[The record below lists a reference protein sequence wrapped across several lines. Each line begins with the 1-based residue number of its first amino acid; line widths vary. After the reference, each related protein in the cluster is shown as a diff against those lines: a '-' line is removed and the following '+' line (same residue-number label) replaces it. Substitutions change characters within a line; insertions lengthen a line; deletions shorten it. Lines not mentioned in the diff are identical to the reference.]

1 MAVDIVILAAGK
13 GTRMRSALPKV
24 LHELAGKPLLG
35 HVIDTARSLSD
46 TSLCV
51 VIGHG
56 AEAVQQRFSHPDLQW
71 VEQTEQ
77 LGTGHAVMQALP
89 CLRRDAITLVL
100 YGDVPLIS
108 AATLEALVAHVNDH
122 TLALLTVNLE
132 DPGGYGRILRDDAG
146 NVMGIVEEKDA
157 STLQRM
163 ITEVNTGVMA
173 VPPGRMAQWLAKI
186 GNSNAQGEYYLTDL
200 IAIARDAGITIHT
213 HQPAT
218 PRETEG
224 VNSRQQL
231 NQLERYCQRQCALDL
246 MATGVTLADAERFDC
261 RGELVSGEDTWIDI
275 NCVFEGQVTLGSN
288 VRIGPNCLISDATIG
303 DGVVIKANSVI
314 EGPVSIAAGA
324 QIGPFARL
332 RPGTELGENAR
343 IGNFVETKKSRIGQG
358 SKINHLSYIG
368 DATIGV
374 DVNVGAGTITCN
386 YDGVNKFVT
395 TLKDGAFIGSNTSLV
410 APVTVGTNA
419 TVGAGSTITG
429 NVADGELAVARGKQ
443 KNIEGWQRPV
453 KTNKD

>member
-13 GTRMRSALPKV
+13 GTRMRSAMPKV
-24 LHELAGKPLLG
+24 LHTLAGKPLLG
-35 HVIDTARSLSD
+35 HVIDTARSLPDS
-46 TSLCV
+46 SLCV
-51 VIGHG
+51 VSGHG
-56 AEAVQQRFSHPDLQW
+56 ATAVQQRFPEPDLQW

-89 CLRRDAITLVL
+89 CLREDAITLVL

-108 AATLEALVAHVNDH
+108 AATLEALISHVNDH
-122 TLALLTVNLE
+122 TLALLTVTLDN
-132 DPGGYGRILRDDAG
+132 PVGYGRILRDDAG
-146 NVMGIVEEKDA
+146 NVLGIVEEKDA
-157 STLQRM
+157 TTLQKM

-173 VPPGRMAQWLAKI
+173 VPAGRMAQWLARI

-218 PRETEG
+218 AQETEG

-231 NQLERYCQRQCALDL
+231 NELERYYQRQYALEL
-246 MATGVTLADAERFDC
+246 MASGVTLADAERFDC
-261 RGELVSGEDTWIDI
+261 RGMLVSGQDTAIDI
-275 NCVFEGQVTLGSN
+275 NCIFEGQVTLGSN
-288 VRIGPNCLISDATIG
+288 VQIGPNCVISDATIG

-368 DATIGV
+368 DATIGAN
-374 DVNVGAGTITCN
+374 VNVGAGTITCN
-386 YDGVNKFVT
+386 
-395 TLKDGAFIGSNTSLV
+395 
-410 APVTVGTNA
+410 
-419 TVGAGSTITG
+419 
-429 NVADGELAVARGKQ
+429 
-443 KNIEGWQRPV
+443 
-453 KTNKD
+453 